1 MKNIL
6 QKSHGYSEPQNVA
19 LFGSRVSADIV
30 KDSSVEIVLDR
41 GWDHSPVTGVYK
53 RKDREIHI
61 HVVER
66 R

>member
-1 MKNIL
+1 MSSK
-6 QKSHGYSEPQNVA
+6 KVMSTQNLRMWPYLEV
-19 LFGSRVSADIV
+19 GSLLTYLV

-41 GWDHSPVTGVYK
+41 GWDHSPVISVYK